1 MWCGKNTLLLFILL
15 LMANTL
21 LLGCVTQTER
31 IYPHERIPED
41 ESVWDEV
48 RREFGWR
55 KNETAPITSKPAEP
69 FYKRAAR
76 GVKETLSGW
85 FRDDS
90 TQLSADEVAVD
101 RRRFERKREEALQ
114 QLREQQEQDQPEVDE
129 Q

>member
-1 MWCGKNTLLLFILL
+1 MLCILF
-15 LMANTL
+15 LMGNTL

-31 IYPHERIPED
+31 IYPHERIPKD

-55 KNETAPITSKPAEP
+55 KNETAPVTQEPVEP

-76 GVKETLSGW
+76 SVKEILSGW
-85 FRDDS
+85 LPES
-90 TQLSADEVAVD
+90 ATQLSADEIAAN

-114 QLREQQEQDQPEVDE
+114 RLREQQEQDQPEVDDE
-129 Q
+129 